1 MSTAITIRPLS
12 GIATAFAQFR
22 SARDT
27 IQDVTTS
34 DPFGPL
40 QPVKP
45 WVEIDEPRGWQFA
58 PGQNLIFTPRAQ
70 QQYSAVE
77 LQSLS
82 MYPMARILIENVKD
96 MVCRMPWQIR
106 PRPQEGET
114 SKALNQRR
122 AGDKNV
128 IALTKFFERPNP
140 DQSWSEFIRQP
151 LEDMLTID
159 APAILMRRNK
169 KQIVEL
175 RPIQGDTLNRLI
187 DKNGFTPQPPDPA
200 YQQLWYGQPMLN
212 LTTDDLCYKPRNILP
227 RDLYG
232 TCYSSDTEI
241 LTRDRGFVLFKY
253 LRQSD
258 YVATRNPETHEFEW
272 QKPTRFVNEVYS
284 GEMIKFSSRS
294 FDLLV
299 TPEHRMLC
307 STSGYKGKRYEKLIT
322 ARDFQ
327 KGNHRERRIP
337 VTSSW
342 NSGIEVGRV
351 TFPAYRG
358 FEFSIDGDDYCAL
371 MGAYIAEGNLRVQ
384 GGIEINQLRH
394 SKGYEAYKE
403 LIERINGSDGYNG
416 KAFVIGRRSI
426 TEHFAKL
433 GLCESK
439 YIPDEIKNAPRRQ
452 LEIFWKY
459 FTLGDGHTFERESH
473 TARGSHPRFKDEQT
487 TTSRRLAD
495 DLVEIA
501 QKLGWSASVGFRP
514 AHFSHRLPNSKGKV
528 YFCRESYHVRVRY
541 SQSMSAT
548 CSTIQY
554 NGSVHCV
561 TVPNGI
567 VYVRRNGK
575 PCWSGNSPVQQAAQ
589 WLEVGIMRLAWQKN
603 YYSASSIPDRVMVV
617 PPGISPDKI
626 AEQQM
631 WMNSALAG
639 NLWSRRQ
646 WKLIQGFRTDGHDQI
661 IDAKEGALTDPF
673 DDLLIRVLC
682 YAFGTSP
689 QRLLK
694 MQNRATA
701 TSNQEAAEDEG
712 LQPWLDWLRGVIN
725 WIIQLKMG
733 FADYEF
739 TFTPPQENDV
749 LKQAQVHKI
758 YLDSGVMVRSEVR
771 DDIGLD
777 PIDLPEMDEPGVF
790 SPQNGFMPISG
801 GIIVNGAGIGG
812 SKQGPVGSEVP
823 DEPPQPKVLP
833 QNANGNQPSNPNEP
847 QPPKG
852 GKKPKAKPGSKD
864 EGATGKAAHCRT
876 HAEHNGDC
884 NACLKADMNRIFKAS
899 GVAKAASLKRIK
911 IDPTYS
917 TPEIVK
923 ARSDMHALMLRIFH
937 NQKEKASELA
947 GRLLLKVN
955 KAEQNPDDIAD
966 EIFDAI
972 YGEFKDVPEEAIAYL
987 RAAALAG
994 AGKGISELGITD
1006 EDLIAKVNEGARDW
1020 AEDRAA
1026 EMVGMRRTDE
1036 GKLIPNPNAEWVISE
1051 ETRDQIRKI
1060 VRDAFDDETK
1070 MQDIQQSIKE
1080 AGAFDDYRAEMI
1092 SRSEISEAQAASNYS
1107 VWQDSGL
1114 VKGLT
1119 WEMSEEHTEE
1129 CACEDNDGV
1138 TVPIGTPFPSGDFY
1152 PTVHPFC
1159 SCVVFVS
1166 SMAGESI

>member
-58 PGQNLIFTPRAQ
+58 PGQNLMFTPRAQ

-232 TCYSSDTEI
+232 T
-241 LTRDRGFVLFKY
+241 
-253 LRQSD
+253 
-258 YVATRNPETHEFEW
+258 
-272 QKPTRFVNEVYS
+272 
-284 GEMIKFSSRS
+284 
-294 FDLLV
+294 
-299 TPEHRMLC
+299 
-307 STSGYKGKRYEKLIT
+307 
-322 ARDFQ
+322 
-327 KGNHRERRIP
+327 
-337 VTSSW
+337 
-342 NSGIEVGRV
+342 
-351 TFPAYRG
+351 
-358 FEFSIDGDDYCAL
+358 
-371 MGAYIAEGNLRVQ
+371 
-384 GGIEINQLRH
+384 
-394 SKGYEAYKE
+394 
-403 LIERINGSDGYNG
+403 
-416 KAFVIGRRSI
+416 
-426 TEHFAKL
+426 
-433 GLCESK
+433 
-439 YIPDEIKNAPRRQ
+439 
-452 LEIFWKY
+452 
-459 FTLGDGHTFERESH
+459 
-473 TARGSHPRFKDEQT
+473 
-487 TTSRRLAD
+487 
-495 DLVEIA
+495 
-501 QKLGWSASVGFRP
+501 
-514 AHFSHRLPNSKGKV
+514 
-528 YFCRESYHVRVRY
+528 
-541 SQSMSAT
+541 
-548 CSTIQY
+548 
-554 NGSVHCV
+554 
-561 TVPNGI
+561 
-567 VYVRRNGK
+567 
-575 PCWSGNSPVQQAAQ
+575 SPVCQSAQ

-646 WKLIQGFRTDGHDQI
+646 WKLIQGFSTDGHDQI

-852 GKKPKAKPGSKD
+852 SKKPKAKPGSKD
-864 EGATGKAAHCRT
+864 EGDTGKAAHCRT
-876 HAEHNGDC
+876 HAEHNGEC

-947 GRLLLKVN
+947 GRLLLKVK

-1006 EDLIAKVNEGARDW
+1006 EDLIAKVNKGARDW
-1020 AEDRAA
+1020 AEGRAA
-1026 EMVGMRRTDE
+1026 EMVGMRRTDD

-1070 MQDIQQSIKE
+1070 MQGIQQSIKE
-1080 AGAFDDYRAEMI
+1080 AGMFGDDRAEMVA
-1092 SRSEISEAQAASNYS
+1092 RTEVQTAQTNANYN
-1107 VWQDSGL
+1107 VWQESGL
-1114 VKGLT
+1114 VKELT
-1119 WEMSEEHTEE
+1119 WELSDQHEEE
-1129 CACEDNDGV
+1129 CPCEDSDGETVPLGTLFSAGVLMPPAHPNCVSGDTIIASIDGVSSYFKRWFHGEVCVIKCLDGTDLTITPNHNVLTRRGWIPAGQLTLSDEIVKCSDSSRESDVWSIGFNGPYDNLMPAFAKKIFSARLEDSSMFSMRVPVSPEDFHGDVVSDGEVEIIRANCSLSHILQTISHEHIGEREFMPAQNRRMFLNPNSAKTKLGKGSLTPTYGVMSSGSIGRSLLGSECGIHEEFSLMLTTNRQSETMESRPESSMMDVEFSANGSTRHPCHILGVRGSNSVIVENENVSSFGAPIFNALASAFDGQTNTSELFNDGLPTRSGNASDILKRLASHV
-1138 TVPIGTPFPSGDFY
+1138 TFMPLLDITRRELVGHVYNLETLSGFY
-1152 PTVHPFC
+1152 FANGMIVHNCEC
-1159 SCVVFVS
+1159 SVYAS
-1166 SMAGESI
+1166 SIKGESL